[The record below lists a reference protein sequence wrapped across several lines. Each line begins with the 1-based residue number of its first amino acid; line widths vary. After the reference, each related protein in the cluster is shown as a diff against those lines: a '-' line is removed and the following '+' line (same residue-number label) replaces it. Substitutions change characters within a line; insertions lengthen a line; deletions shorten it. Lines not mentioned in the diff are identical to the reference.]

1 MSDNLK
7 KGKYMDKNK
16 NNDRRWDVFKTISNV
31 IIKVLAIFVAG
42 TIVTF
47 AVPVTIINIFQGNN
61 PTNSSSIIEDLKT
74 SKIENSILEV
84 YDSSQGV
91 ADGNYGNAIVI
102 DEVYTLYKR
111 TMTQLECME
120 TSFFPYGYQSPD
132 VTMVGYG
139 ERIVVKN
146 YFDVD
151 DNIDYNNILT
161 FSKFYKELNKDR
173 YRNLRGMLYFYEY
186 IGSVVKMHEISYNQI
201 FSLIYFPDD
210 LNNKLQYIIS
220 KTRKMKP
227 EFLENYCCLRSKFEK
242 TRRKNECYCQI
253 KK

>member
-151 DNIDYNNILT
+151 DNIDYNNIY
-161 FSKFYKELNKDR
+161 FSANFYNEKNELLEYDDYPFGAYLSTEADKIEMIFSIKEPIKSGRYSCEFIIYENAAKELDS
-173 YRNLRGMLYFYEY
+173 
-186 IGSVVKMHEISYNQI
+186 I
-201 FSLIYFPDD
+201 
-210 LNNKLQYIIS
+210 YII
-220 KTRKMKP
+220 
-227 EFLENYCCLRSKFEK
+227 FDVL
-242 TRRKNECYCQI
+242 
-253 KK
+253 

>member
-1 MSDNLK
+1 M
-7 KGKYMDKNK
+7 
-16 NNDRRWDVFKTISNV
+16 
-31 IIKVLAIFVAG
+31 AIFVAG

-120 TSFFPYGYQSPD
+120 TSFFLMD
-132 VTMVGYG
+132 INLLMLLWLAM
-139 ERIVVKN
+139 ER
-146 YFDVD
+146 
-151 DNIDYNNILT
+151 
-161 FSKFYKELNKDR
+161 ELLLK
-173 YRNLRGMLYFYEY
+173 
-186 IGSVVKMHEISYNQI
+186 
-201 FSLIYFPDD
+201 
-210 LNNKLQYIIS
+210 IIS
-220 KTRKMKP
+220 M
-227 EFLENYCCLRSKFEK
+227 SM
-242 TRRKNECYCQI
+242 I
-253 KK
+253 I

>member
-1 MSDNLK
+1 
-7 KGKYMDKNK
+7 MDKNK

-120 TSFFPYGYQSPD
+120 TSFFLMD
-132 VTMVGYG
+132 INLLMLLWLAM
-139 ERIVVKN
+139 ER
-146 YFDVD
+146 
-151 DNIDYNNILT
+151 
-161 FSKFYKELNKDR
+161 ELLLK
-173 YRNLRGMLYFYEY
+173 
-186 IGSVVKMHEISYNQI
+186 
-201 FSLIYFPDD
+201 
-210 LNNKLQYIIS
+210 IIS
-220 KTRKMKP
+220 M
-227 EFLENYCCLRSKFEK
+227 SM
-242 TRRKNECYCQI
+242 I
-253 KK
+253 I